1 MIDGVCDSFEM
12 FFVIVVVPLVS
23 TDYCLLWE
31 FSSKGYFLFVFYEC
45 SLQIIWLESMFCSVF
60 CHSWNLFLWRSH
72 MQNSRKSTA
81 VILFFGLRR
90 TQSHDQDHKSDSN
103 IGTVFFRNIAIVQG
117 PNIFLRALT
126 VSTTCSVLLSGQLDG
141 LPPLLLRHGNVAH
154 AALTRYVTLFTHSG
168 VSQSHPQAHTRQ
180 PWRVTSSDPSWEAG
194 ERNALWD
201 VRWA

>member
-1 MIDGVCDSFEM
+1 MVEVKSFGLNPC
-12 FFVIVVVPLVS
+12 FALYFVILETCSSGEVTCIIPEKVRQS
-23 TDYCLLWE
+23 YC
-31 FSSKGYFLFVFYEC
+31 FL
-45 SLQIIWLESMFCSVF
+45 
-60 CHSWNLFLWRSH
+60 
-72 MQNSRKSTA
+72 
-81 VILFFGLRR
+81 GLRR
-90 TQSHDQDHKSDSN
+90 TQPHDRDQKSDSN
-103 IGTVFFRNIAIVQG
+103 IATIFFRKIAIVQG
-117 PNIFLRALT
+117 PTIFLRALT

>member
-1 MIDGVCDSFEM
+1 M
-12 FFVIVVVPLVS
+12 
-23 TDYCLLWE
+23 
-31 FSSKGYFLFVFYEC
+31 
-45 SLQIIWLESMFCSVF
+45 
-60 CHSWNLFLWRSH
+60 H
-72 MQNSRKSTA
+72 NSRKSTA
-81 VILFFGLRR
+81 VILFLGLRR
-90 TQSHDQDHKSDSN
+90 TQSHDQDQKSDSN
-103 IGTVFFRNIAIVQG
+103 IGIVFFRKIAIDLG
-117 PNIFLRALT
+117 PNIFVRALT

>member
-1 MIDGVCDSFEM
+1 M
-12 FFVIVVVPLVS
+12 
-23 TDYCLLWE
+23 
-31 FSSKGYFLFVFYEC
+31 
-45 SLQIIWLESMFCSVF
+45 
-60 CHSWNLFLWRSH
+60 H
-72 MQNSRKSTA
+72 NSRKSTA
-81 VILFFGLRR
+81 VILFLGLRT
-90 TQSHDQDHKSDSN
+90 TQSHDQDQKSDSN
-103 IGTVFFRNIAIVQG
+103 IGTVFFRKIATVQG

-201 VRWA
+201 GAMGLNSPEPNLGPRTCTSWTTVPIRGDYFGDVSSWEGEVV

>member
-1 MIDGVCDSFEM
+1 MQIWWKLKSFCLNPC
-12 FFVIVVVPLVS
+12 FALYFVILK
-23 TDYCLLWE
+23 TC
-31 FSSKGYFLFVFYEC
+31 SSGEVTC
-45 SLQIIWLESMFCSVF
+45 IIPE
-60 CHSWNLFLWRSH
+60 
-72 MQNSRKSTA
+72 KSTA
-81 VILFFGLRR
+81 VILFLGLRR
-90 TQSHDQDHKSDSN
+90 TQSHDQDQKSDSN
-103 IGTVFFRNIAIVQG
+103 IGTVFTRKIAIDLG